1 MQLYMARTC
10 ISLCV
15 IPSCYNMNHRVT
27 INDDVLPKTI
37 TWGNPV
43 VRCRITNV
51 DNSASQNI
59 VALVVLLDKLLEAEI
74 LSEWRTL

>member
-1 MQLYMARTC
+1 
-10 ISLCV
+10 
-15 IPSCYNMNHRVT
+15 MNHRVA

-43 VRCRITNV
+43 VRGRIISV
-51 DNSASQNI
+51 DNSTSQNV
-59 VALVVLLDKLLEAEI
+59 VAAVVLLDKLLEAVI